1 MVRLN
6 SRIVFPWLTTNRLHA
21 LFRITV
27 AHAPALLR
35 NATQQHQMT
44 LMVTLKFLVTHP
56 VLEIHPSITEH
67 ILDVAV
73 FLSDYTSDDVR
84 NQLARLESIGSKE
97 DPFCSCIFGTTTPVD
112 GWLVLTKPVSH
123 IQTPSPS
130 PNQSLTPQYQGQT
143 AQTPGPGAAA
153 NQQRYLNQQRQ
164 QQQMQAHQAQQMR
177 NYPPYPAQTTQ
188 QTKMLPAQL
197 SRASS
202 NMSAHSPLQQM
213 QHMQHMQGLAQQRAT
228 QPSPVSSQR
237 PVPATG
243 MAGAM
248 AAKLQARQEREV
260 RQYPFVQ
267 PRWEILAESSGNPN
281 ANETAINLSLFGA
294 RRA

>member
-1 MVRLN
+1 
-6 SRIVFPWLTTNRLHA
+6 
-21 LFRITV
+21 
-27 AHAPALLR
+27 
-35 NATQQHQMT
+35 MT

-123 IQTPSPS
+123 IQTPSQAQAQTQPQHQLSAPS

>member
-1 MVRLN
+1 
-6 SRIVFPWLTTNRLHA
+6 
-21 LFRITV
+21 
-27 AHAPALLR
+27 
-35 NATQQHQMT
+35 MT
-44 LMVTLKFLVTHP
+44 LMVTMKFLVTHP
-56 VLEIHPSITEH
+56 VLEVYPSITEH

-84 NQLARLESIGSKE
+84 NQLARLDGVGSME
-97 DPFCSCIFGTTTPVD
+97 DPFCSCIFGVTTPVN
-112 GWLVLTKPVSH
+112 GWLVLAKPVNH
-123 IQTPSPS
+123 PQPQL
-130 PNQSLTPQYQGQT
+130 QSQSQPQPQPQPQHQMPTSTSTQGQTPQYQ
-143 AQTPGPGAAA
+143 AQNTQAQSPGAAA
-153 NQQRYLNQQRQ
+153 NQQRYFNQQRQQQ

-177 NYPPYPAQTTQ
+177 NYPTYPLQASQ

-202 NMSAHSPLQQM
+202 NASSQSPMQQM
-213 QHMQHMQGLAQQRAT
+213 QQMQHMQGLAQQRAT

-237 PVPATG
+237 PAPAMP
-243 MAGAM
+243 MAGGM
-248 AAKLQARQEREV
+248 SAKMQARQEREV

-267 PRWEILAESSGNPN
+267 PRWEILAESSGNPT

>member
-1 MVRLN
+1 
-6 SRIVFPWLTTNRLHA
+6 
-21 LFRITV
+21 
-27 AHAPALLR
+27 
-35 NATQQHQMT
+35 MT

-56 VLEIHPSITEH
+56 VLETHPSITEH

-123 IQTPSPS
+123 IQTPSQAQAQAQTQPQHQLSAPS

-177 NYPPYPAQTTQ
+177 NYPPYPPQTTP

-237 PVPATG
+237 PAPATG

-248 AAKLQARQEREV
+248 AAKLQTRQEREV